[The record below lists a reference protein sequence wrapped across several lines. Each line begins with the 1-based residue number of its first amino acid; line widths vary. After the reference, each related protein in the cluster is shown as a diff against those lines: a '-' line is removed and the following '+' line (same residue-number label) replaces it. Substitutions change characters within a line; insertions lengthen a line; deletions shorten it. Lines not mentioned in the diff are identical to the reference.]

1 LGILVRIFSV
11 GNTHKEHDMARQMM
25 KYRLTAEGTIP
36 DFLYLGEDGVGGVY
50 GVPDPS
56 TPWPRDLVQV
66 GITNDGATGDFEVI
80 PTKADLLAYL
90 TSVSGSWAQ
99 IDPAQPN
106 NMEAT
111 IPFDPSAATDW
122 AWGRLDALN
131 A

>member
-1 LGILVRIFSV
+1 
-11 GNTHKEHDMARQMM
+11 MAHQMM

-50 GVPDPS
+50 GVSDPN
-56 TPWPRDLVQV
+56 TAWPRDLVQV
-66 GITNDGATGDFEVI
+66 GITNDGAIGDFEVI

-90 TSVSGSWAQ
+90 TTIGANWT
-99 IDPAQPN
+99 QPVRPSFP
-106 NMEAT
+106 EET